1 MKDISVSVATT
12 GLIQAANIATGLIAA
27 RLLLPEGRGE
37 LAVIMLWP
45 GLLAE
50 LGALGLYDALLYR
63 SATAAAAPR
72 RIFATMLWLG
82 AALSLALIGIGAVIL
97 PIVMAADSQSLQ
109 NIAFAYMCAFLPA
122 YFAALYI
129 GAMFQGH
136 LDMVTWNI
144 VRVMVPVGYLAAI
157 LAMWADGRA
166 ELGGFATAYII
177 GHGLC
182 ILVGLVLLARRG
194 WLGIVPDI
202 AIGRGLLTYGIKVH
216 VGDIMSALRQ
226 RLDQALVALLL
237 PNVDLGHYVV
247 ALTVA
252 NGPLILVFTIA
263 NVAFPKIS
271 QQTTHEGKLVV
282 FGRYLRVCL
291 ALAFA
296 ATLSLIVLS
305 YWLIPLLFGEPF
317 TPSVPIAQV
326 LLLGMIPFAAKSML
340 ADALKAWDRSLAIG
354 RAEIVG
360 LVTAVIALAV
370 LLPTLGI
377 IGAAWSL
384 VATHVATAIAMALSL
399 RHKLGIAVLPLLRPT
414 PADWQLAL
422 SLVRG
427 GRG

>member
-63 SATAAAAPR
+63 SATAAALPR

-82 AALSLALIGIGAVIL
+82 AALSIVLIGIGAILL

-136 LDMVTWNI
+136 LEMVTWNI
-144 VRVMVPVGYLAAI
+144 VRVMVPLGYLLAI

-166 ELGGFATAYII
+166 ELGGFATAYVI
-177 GHGLC
+177 GHVLC
-182 ILVGLVLLARRG
+182 ILVGLALLAKRG
-194 WLGIVPDI
+194 WLGIVPDVTL
-202 AIGRGLLTYGIKVH
+202 ARGLLTYGIKVH
-216 VGDIMSALRQ
+216 VGDVMGALRQ

-271 QQTTHEGKLVV
+271 QQATHDGKLVV

-291 ALAFA
+291 GLSIA
-296 ATLSLIVLS
+296 AAISLGIVS
-305 YWLIPLLFGEPF
+305 YWLVPLLFGEPF
-317 TPSVPIAQV
+317 RPSVPIAWV
-326 LLLGMIPFAAKSML
+326 LMLGMVPFAAKSML
-340 ADALKAWDRSLAIG
+340 GDALKAWDRSLAISH
-354 RAEIVG
+354 AEIVG
-360 LVTAVIALAV
+360 LVTAVVALAI
-370 LLPTLGI
+370 LLPTFGI

-384 VATHVATAIAMALSL
+384 VATHVATAIAMAFSL
-399 RHKLGIAVLPLLRPT
+399 HRQLGIAVLPLLRPT
-414 PADWQLAL
+414 PDDWRLAL

-427 GRG
+427 AR

>member
-37 LAVIMLWP
+37 LAVVMLWP

-63 SATAAAAPR
+63 SATAAAPAR

-82 AALSLALIGIGAVIL
+82 LALSLALVGVGAIAIPL
-97 PIVMAADSQSLQ
+97 ALTSDPEWLQ
-109 NIAFAYMCAFLPA
+109 DIAFAYMCAFLPV

-144 VRVMVPVGYLAAI
+144 VRVMVPLGYLLAI
-157 LAMWADGRA
+157 LAMWVDGRA
-166 ELGGFATAYII
+166 EVGGFAAAYII
-177 GHGLC
+177 GHILC
-182 ILVGLVLLARRG
+182 IVIGLALLAKRG
-194 WLGIVPDI
+194 WLGIVPDLSL
-202 AIGRGLLTYGIKVH
+202 ARGLLTYGIKVH
-216 VGDIMSALRQ
+216 VGDVMGALRQ

-237 PNVDLGHYVV
+237 PNADLGHYVV

-271 QQTTHEGKLVV
+271 QQTTHDGKLVV
-282 FGRYLRVCL
+282 FGRYLRVCVGL
-291 ALAFA
+291 SIVA
-296 ATLSLIVLS
+296 ALSLGVLS
-305 YWLIPLLFGEPF
+305 YWLVPLLFGEPF
-317 TPSVPIAQV
+317 RPSVPIAQV
-326 LLLGMIPFAAKSML
+326 LMLGMVPYAARAML
-340 ADALKAWDRSLAIG
+340 GDALKAWDRSLAIG

-360 LVTAVIALAV
+360 LVTAVVALAI
-370 LLPTLGI
+370 LLPAFGI

-399 RHKLGIAVLPLLRPT
+399 RRQLGIAVLPLLRPT
-414 PADWQLAL
+414 PDDWRLAL

-427 GRG
+427 AR

>member
-12 GLIQAANIATGLIAA
+12 GLIQVANIATGLIAA

-63 SATAAAAPR
+63 SATAAAPAR
-72 RIFATMLWLG
+72 KIFATMMWLG
-82 AALSLALIGIGAVIL
+82 AALSIGLIGIGAIAIPL
-97 PIVMAADSQSLQ
+97 ALADDPVWLQ
-109 NIAFAYMCAFLPA
+109 DIAFAYMCAFLPA

-144 VRVMVPVGYLAAI
+144 VRVMVPLGYLAAI

-166 ELGGFATAYII
+166 EVGGFATAYII
-177 GHGLC
+177 GHILC

-194 WLGIVPDI
+194 WLGVRPDLPL
-202 AIGRGLLTYGIKVH
+202 ARSLLVYGVKVH

-237 PNVDLGHYVV
+237 PNADLGHYVV

-271 QQTTHEGKLVV
+271 QQTTHDGKLVV
-282 FGRYLRVCL
+282 FGRYLRVCIAL
-291 ALAFA
+291 ALAA
-296 ATLSLIVLS
+296 ALSLIVLS
-305 YWLIPLLFGEPF
+305 VWMVPLLFGDPF
-317 TPSVPIAQV
+317 APSVAIAQV
-326 LLLGMIPFAAKSML
+326 LLLGMVPFAAKSML
-340 ADALKAWDRSLAIG
+340 ADALKAWDRAIAISH
-354 RAEIVG
+354 AEIVG
-360 LVTAVIALAV
+360 LVTAIVALAL
-370 LLPTLGI
+370 LLPTMGI

-399 RHKLGIAVLPLLRPT
+399 RRQLGIAVLPLLRPT
-414 PADWQLAL
+414 PDDWQLAL

-427 GRG
+427 AR

>member
-37 LAVIMLWP
+37 LAVVMLWP

-63 SATAAAAPR
+63 SATAAAPPR

-82 AALSLALIGIGAVIL
+82 LALSLALIGIGAIAIPL
-97 PIVMAADSQSLQ
+97 ALTHDPEWLQ
-109 NIAFAYMCAFLPA
+109 NIAFAYMCAFLPV

-144 VRVMVPVGYLAAI
+144 VRVMVPLGYLVAI

-166 ELGGFATAYII
+166 EVGGFATAYII
-177 GHGLC
+177 GHVFC
-182 ILVGLVLLARRG
+182 ILIGLALLAKRG
-194 WLGIVPDI
+194 WLGVVPDLTL
-202 AIGRGLLTYGIKVH
+202 ARGLLTYGIKVH
-216 VGDIMSALRQ
+216 VGDVMGALRQ

-237 PNVDLGHYVV
+237 PNADLGHYVV

-271 QQTTHEGKLVV
+271 QQTTHDGKLVV

-291 ALAFA
+291 GLSIA
-296 ATLSLIVLS
+296 AAISLGIVS
-305 YWLIPLLFGEPF
+305 YWLVPLLFGEPF
-317 TPSVPIAQV
+317 RPSVPIAWV
-326 LLLGMIPFAAKSML
+326 LMLGMVPFAAKSML
-340 ADALKAWDRSLAIG
+340 GDALKAWDRSLAISQ
-354 RAEIVG
+354 AEIVG
-360 LVTAVIALAV
+360 LITAVVALAI
-370 LLPTLGI
+370 LLPTFGI

-384 VATHVATAIAMALSL
+384 VATHVATAFAMALSL
-399 RHKLGIAVLPLLRPT
+399 RHHLGIAVLPLLRPT
-414 PADWQLAL
+414 PDDWRLAL

-427 GRG
+427 AR

>member
-63 SATAAAAPR
+63 SATAAAVPR

-82 AALSLALIGIGAVIL
+82 AALSIVLIGIGAIML
-97 PIVMAADSQSLQ
+97 PIVMATDSQSLQ

-136 LDMVTWNI
+136 LDMITWNI
-144 VRVMVPVGYLAAI
+144 VRVMVPLGYLVAI

-166 ELGGFATAYII
+166 ELGGFATAYVI
-177 GHGLC
+177 GHVLC
-182 ILVGLVLLARRG
+182 ILIGLALLAKRG
-194 WLGIVPDI
+194 WLGIVPDLTL
-202 AIGRGLLTYGIKVH
+202 ARGLLTYGIKVH
-216 VGDIMSALRQ
+216 VGDIMGALRQ

-271 QQTTHEGKLVV
+271 QQTTHDGKLVV

-291 ALAFA
+291 GLSIA
-296 ATLSLIVLS
+296 AAISLGIVS
-305 YWLIPLLFGEPF
+305 YWLVPLLFGEPF
-317 TPSVPIAQV
+317 RPSVPIAWV
-326 LLLGMIPFAAKSML
+326 LMLGMVPFAAKSML
-340 ADALKAWDRSLAIG
+340 GDALKAWDRSLAISH
-354 RAEIVG
+354 AEIVG
-360 LVTAVIALAV
+360 LVTAVVALAI
-370 LLPTLGI
+370 LLPTFGI

-399 RHKLGIAVLPLLRPT
+399 RRQLGIAVLPLLRPT
-414 PADWQLAL
+414 PDDWRLAL

-427 GRG
+427 AR

>member
-12 GLIQAANIATGLIAA
+12 GLIQVANIATGLIAA

-63 SATAAAAPR
+63 SATAAAPAR
-72 RIFATMLWLG
+72 KIFATMMWLG
-82 AALSLALIGIGAVIL
+82 AALSIALIGIGLIAIPL
-97 PIVMAADSQSLQ
+97 ALAADPVWLQ
-109 NIAFAYMCAFLPA
+109 NIAVAYMCAFLPA

-144 VRVMVPVGYLAAI
+144 VRVMVPLGYLVAI

-166 ELGGFATAYII
+166 EVGGFAVAYII
-177 GHGLC
+177 GHILC
-182 ILVGLVLLARRG
+182 ILIGLALLAKRG
-194 WLGIVPDI
+194 WLGIAPDLPL
-202 AIGRGLLTYGIKVH
+202 ARSLLVYGIKVH

-237 PNVDLGHYVV
+237 PNADLGHYVV

-271 QQTTHEGKLVV
+271 QQTTHDGKLVV
-282 FGRYLRVCL
+282 FGRYLRVCIAL
-291 ALAFA
+291 ALAA
-296 ATLSLIVLS
+296 AVSLIVLS
-305 YWLIPLLFGEPF
+305 VWLVPLLFGAPF
-317 TPSVPIAQV
+317 APSVPIAQV
-326 LLLGMIPFAAKSML
+326 LLLGMVPFAAKSML
-340 ADALKAWDRSLAIG
+340 ADALKAWDRSLAISH
-354 RAEIVG
+354 AEIVG
-360 LVTAVIALAV
+360 LVTAVVALAL
-370 LLPTLGI
+370 LLPTMGI

-399 RHKLGIAVLPLLRPT
+399 RRQLGIAVLPLLRPT
-414 PADWQLAL
+414 PDDWQLAL
-422 SLVRG
+422 SLMRG
-427 GRG
+427 AR

>member
-37 LAVIMLWP
+37 LAVVMLWP

-63 SATAAAAPR
+63 SATAAAQPR

-82 AALSLALIGIGAVIL
+82 LALSLALIGIGTIAVPLALIND
-97 PIVMAADSQSLQ
+97 PEPLQ
-109 NIAFAYMCAFLPA
+109 NVALAYMCAFLPV

-144 VRVMVPVGYLAAI
+144 VRVMVPLGYLLAI

-166 ELGGFATAYII
+166 EVGGFAVAYII
-177 GHGLC
+177 GHVLC
-182 ILVGLVLLARRG
+182 ILIGLALLAKRG
-194 WLGIVPDI
+194 WLGIVPDLTL
-202 AIGRGLLTYGIKVH
+202 ARGLLTYGIKVH
-216 VGDIMSALRQ
+216 VGDIMGALRQ

-271 QQTTHEGKLVV
+271 QQTTHDGKLVV

-291 ALAFA
+291 GLSIA
-296 ATLSLIVLS
+296 AAISLGIVS
-305 YWLIPLLFGEPF
+305 YWLVPLLFGEPF
-317 TPSVPIAQV
+317 RPSVPIAWV
-326 LLLGMIPFAAKSML
+326 LMLGMVPFAAKSML
-340 ADALKAWDRSLAIG
+340 GDALKAWDRSLAISH
-354 RAEIVG
+354 AEIVG
-360 LVTAVIALAV
+360 LATAIVALAI
-370 LLPTLGI
+370 LLPTFGI

-399 RHKLGIAVLPLLRPT
+399 RRQLGIAVLPLLRPT
-414 PADWQLAL
+414 PDDWRLAL

-427 GRG
+427 AR

>member
-37 LAVIMLWP
+37 LAVVMLWP
-45 GLLAE
+45 GILAE

-72 RIFATMLWLG
+72 RLFATMLWLG
-82 AALSLALIGIGAVIL
+82 LAMALALIGIGAIAIPLALTNDPVW
-97 PIVMAADSQSLQ
+97 LQ
-109 NIAFAYMCAFLPA
+109 DIAFAYMCAFLPV

-144 VRVMVPVGYLAAI
+144 VRVMVPLGYLLAI
-157 LAMWADGRA
+157 LAMWVDGRA
-166 ELGGFATAYII
+166 EVGGFATAYII
-177 GHGLC
+177 GHVLC
-182 ILVGLVLLARRG
+182 ILIGLALLAKRG
-194 WLGIVPDI
+194 WLGLVPDLSL
-202 AIGRGLLTYGIKVH
+202 ARGLLTYGIKVH
-216 VGDIMSALRQ
+216 VGDVMGALRQ

-271 QQTTHEGKLVV
+271 QQTTHDGKLVV
-282 FGRYLRVCL
+282 FGRYLRVCVGL
-291 ALAFA
+291 SIIA
-296 ATLSLIVLS
+296 ALSLGILS
-305 YWLIPLLFGEPF
+305 YWLVPLLFGEPF
-317 TPSVPIAQV
+317 RPSVPIAQD
-326 LLLGMIPFAAKSML
+326 LMLGMVPYAARAML
-340 ADALKAWDRSLAIG
+340 GDALKAWDRSLAIG

-360 LVTAVIALAV
+360 LVTAVVALAI
-370 LLPTLGI
+370 LLPSFGI

-384 VATHVATAIAMALSL
+384 VATHVATAIAMAVSL
-399 RHKLGIAVLPLLRPT
+399 RRQLGIAVLPLLRPT
-414 PADWQLAL
+414 PDDWQLAL

-427 GRG
+427 AR